1 MNLDNLQK
9 FFTIVGAI
17 QSDVH
22 ATFLLGVGV
31 LCWIYGHKDVGEPL
45 IMAALAIF
53 KGTKS

>member
-1 MNLDNLQK
+1 MNLNNLQK

-17 QSDVH
+17 PSDIH

-53 KGTKS
+53 KGTK